1 MSTAFLAGI
10 RETIIPGR
18 NGRHGPLPPVLISM
32 TLVTG
37 LVDAFSY
44 LVLGHVFVAN
54 MTGNVVFLGFALAGA
69 PGFSV
74 TASLAAVAAFA
85 LGALLGGKL
94 GSRHRDH
101 RGRLHS
107 SAAALQA
114 LFLAA
119 SVILAIAS
127 GTASSGAMTAGYRYG
142 LIAALGICMGIQN
155 AAARKIAVPD
165 LTTTVLTLTITG
177 IAADSALAGGS
188 GSKAGRRLLAVATM
202 LVGAIVGAVLVRH
215 AQIWWPL
222 LIALVVIIAGA
233 AATYTLGKRD
243 PAWVRASGGGVP
255 VASGDAPRSSA

>member
-1 MSTAFLAGI
+1 MSTDFLTEI
-10 RETIIPGR
+10 RETLLPDRTGS
-18 NGRHGPLPPVLISM
+18 HGPLPPVLISM

-54 MTGNVVFLGFALAGA
+54 MTGNIVFLGFALAGA
-69 PGFSV
+69 PGFSI
-74 TASLAAVAAFA
+74 TASVAATLAFA
-85 LGALLGGKL
+85 AGALIGGRLGA
-94 GSRHRDH
+94 RHRAH

-107 SAAALQA
+107 SAAAIQA
-114 LFLAA
+114 VFLAVA
-119 SVILAIAS
+119 VILAAV
-127 GTASSGAMTAGYRYG
+127 GDPGSSAGYRYG
-142 LIAALGICMGIQN
+142 LIVVLGASMGIQN
-155 AAARKIAVPD
+155 ATARKLAIPD